1 MLLQIKHNTL
11 IDSHWID
18 GRQTVQELKY
28 ARDVQCKFRLFPMK
42 NLWCTDAIEQGKKND
57 RLNMVN
63 VSVVCTSSHYKSPFK
78 SICHCRTQS
87 HQTSNS
93 TVVEC
98 TLYIK
103 LDELLFVVVWYIL
116 WVSQV
121 WAFVFKQEFQFLTLI
136 SIAHNLSI
144 IQLKSK
150 YANLKGNSRRV
161 SWNKKKCQFFL
172 ATSWKWANLWFFSFI

>member
-1 MLLQIKHNTL
+1 
-11 IDSHWID
+11 
-18 GRQTVQELKY
+18 
-28 ARDVQCKFRLFPMK
+28 
-42 NLWCTDAIEQGKKND
+42 
-57 RLNMVN
+57 MVN

-144 IQLKSK
+144 IQLKSM

-172 ATSWKWANLWFFSFI
+172 ATSWKWANLWVFFHLIFVDILKKTCWFLDNEGEFSWMNKVFFLLRFEVCTFIFSGKKSSVSRVTSNIWNLPI